1 MKLKIRTRADDTANI
16 SVVFF
21 NSIHFISD
29 FLQSAE
35 ESQPQDAMEEEDPP
49 VHIGLPKGN
58 IGQQLIYILSFPALF
73 LLYVTLPDVNNKHYT
88 IFPSL
93 RIPGNSNT

>member
-1 MKLKIRTRADDTANI
+1 MSIIGQT
-16 SVVFF
+16 
-21 NSIHFISD
+21 SIHFISH
-29 FLQSAE
+29 FLQSTE
-35 ESQPQDAMEEEDPP
+35 ESQPEDAQEDEDPP
-49 VHIGLPKGN
+49 IHIGLPKGN

-93 RIPGNSNT
+93 RMPGNSNT

>member
-1 MKLKIRTRADDTANI
+1 MKLLFMMIFYIYI

-21 NSIHFISD
+21 NSIHFISH

-35 ESQPQDAMEEEDPP
+35 ESQPQDAPEEEDPP

-93 RIPGNSNT
+93 RMPGNSNT